1 MGSGLALDFGV
12 SAFSPPWAGN
22 VPAGVPSTGVFGP
35 TAGNNSVYDQSAG
48 NGSLLSALNPLSAF
62 GMSVIAG
69 VIAFGLLLV
78 IRHTLPA

>member
-35 TAGNNSVYDQSAG
+35 TAGNSVYDQAG

>member
-1 MGSGLALDFGV
+1 MGSGLALDLGV

-35 TAGNNSVYDQSAG
+35 TTGDHSVYDQSS
-48 NGSLLSALNPLSAF
+48 GSGSFLSALNPLTAF
-62 GMSVIAG
+62 GMTVLAG